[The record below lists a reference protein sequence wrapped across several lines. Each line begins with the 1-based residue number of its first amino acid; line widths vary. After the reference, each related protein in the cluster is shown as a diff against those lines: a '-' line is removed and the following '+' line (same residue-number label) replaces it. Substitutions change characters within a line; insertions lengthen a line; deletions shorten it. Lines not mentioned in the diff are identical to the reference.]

1 MLWVVKIGVFSQR
14 YTLSNISN
22 IDAIKLRG
30 IKMKKILTV
39 DIGASSGRVML
50 GVYNNG
56 YITLDEIH
64 RFNNGLKMIQGQT
77 CWDVDFLLEQVVTGI
92 EQALDAGHDI
102 DSIGIDTWGVDFVL
116 IDKDGNRLGE
126 AVSYRDART
135 NDVYDLLI
143 KKLSKE
149 FIYAKTGIQFL
160 PFNTLFQLAALN
172 KQQPEWIQKVD
183 KLLFIPDYLNFKLT
197 GVRHCEYT
205 NATTSQLVD
214 CQTKQWDPD
223 LLQSVGASKHW
234 FIEPTLPN
242 RLIGSYLSKNNHQV
256 PVASIASHDT
266 ASAILALPCNEN
278 NVVYISSGTW
288 SLIGIESDKAI
299 NNQLAQSLN
308 ITNEGGAESRFRV
321 LKNIMGLWLI
331 QKVQKENQHFSF
343 AELVSLAEQAKPFSC
358 LIDPDHISFL
368 NPISMIDAIQKFCS
382 ETHQYVP
389 KTEGEI
395 ARCIFES
402 LAFQYRRIWLELCE
416 LKGEV
421 IDNIHIIGG
430 GIQNKLLNQLCA
442 DACGLPVTTGPIE
455 ASAIGNLCGQLIA
468 LDELESVRE
477 AREVVAR
484 SFPIERYTPNK
495 TNVFLDKW
503 LEFERV
509 SQF

>member
-1 MLWVVKIGVFSQR
+1 
-14 YTLSNISN
+14 
-22 IDAIKLRG
+22 
-30 IKMKKILTV
+30 MKKLLAV

-50 GVYNNG
+50 GIYNNG
-56 YITLDEIH
+56 QISLNEIH
-64 RFNNGLKMIQGQT
+64 RFNNGPHMIQGQA
-77 CWDVDFLLEQVVTGI
+77 CWDIDFLLEQVVTGI
-92 EQALDAGHDI
+92 EKSLDAGYHI

-116 IDKDGNRLGE
+116 IDKNGNRLGE

-135 NDVYDLLI
+135 NDVYEPLI
-143 KKLSKE
+143 KKLSKNL
-149 FIYAKTGIQFL
+149 IYAKTGIQFL

-172 KQQPEWIQKVD
+172 KQQPEWMPEVD

-214 CQTKQWDPD
+214 CKTKQWDLD
-223 LLQSVGASKHW
+223 LLHSVGLTNQW
-234 FIEPTLPN
+234 FIEPALPN
-242 RLIGSYLSKNNHQV
+242 KLIGSYLSKNNQQV

-266 ASAILALPCNEN
+266 ASAILALPSKEN

-288 SLIGIESDKAI
+288 SLIGIESEKAI
-299 NNQLAQSLN
+299 NTPLAQALN

-331 QKVQKENQHFSF
+331 QKVQKECEHFSF
-343 AELVSLAEQAKPFSC
+343 AELVSLAEQATPFSC

-368 NPISMIDAIQKFCS
+368 NPASMTDAIQIFCS
-382 ETHQYVP
+382 ETNQYIP

-402 LAFQYRRIWLELCE
+402 LAFQYRRVWLELCE

-421 IDNIHIIGG
+421 INNIHIIGG

-442 DACGLPVTTGPIE
+442 DACGVPVSTGPIE

-468 LDELESVRE
+468 LDEIESIRE
-477 AREVVAR
+477 AREIIAN
-484 SFPIERYTPNK
+484 SFPIEKYTPVQ
-495 TNVFLDKW
+495 TNAFIDKW
-503 LEFERV
+503 FEFQRV
-509 SQF
+509 CQF

>member
-1 MLWVVKIGVFSQR
+1 
-14 YTLSNISN
+14 
-22 IDAIKLRG
+22 
-30 IKMKKILTV
+30 MKKLLAA

-50 GVYNNG
+50 GVYKDG
-56 YITLDEIH
+56 QISLDEIH
-64 RFNNGLKMIQGQT
+64 RFNNGPHMIQGQA
-77 CWDVDFLLEQVVTGI
+77 CWDIDFLFEQVVIGI
-92 EQALDAGHDI
+92 EKALDAGHDI
-102 DSIGIDTWGVDFVL
+102 DSMGIDTWGVDFVL

-143 KKLSKE
+143 KKLSKK

-160 PFNTLFQLAALN
+160 PFNTIFQLAALN
-172 KQQPEWIQKVD
+172 KQQPEWIQDVD

-197 GVRHCEYT
+197 GVKHCEYT
-205 NATTSQLVD
+205 NATTSQLID
-214 CQTKQWDPD
+214 CQTKLWDPE
-223 LLQSVGASKHW
+223 LLQSVGISNKW
-234 FIEPTLPN
+234 FIEPALPN

-266 ASAILALPCNEN
+266 ASAILALPTNEN

-288 SLIGIESDKAI
+288 SLIGIESEKAI
-299 NNQLAQSLN
+299 NTPLAKTLN

-331 QKVQKENQHFSF
+331 QKVQKECEHFSF
-343 AELVSLAEQAKPFSC
+343 TELVSLAEQAKPFSC

-368 NPISMIDAIQKFCS
+368 NPTSMIDAIQTFCS
-382 ETHQYVP
+382 ETNQYIP

-402 LAFQYRRIWLELCE
+402 LAFQYRRVWLELCE
-416 LKGEV
+416 LKGEA
-421 IDNIHIIGG
+421 ISCIHIIGG

-442 DACGLPVTTGPIE
+442 DACGISVTTGPVE

-468 LDELESVRE
+468 LDEIKSVWE
-477 AREVVAR
+477 AREVVAH
-484 SFPIERYTPNK
+484 SFSIETYTPNQ
-495 TNVFLDKW
+495 TSAFLDKW

-509 SQF
+509 CQF